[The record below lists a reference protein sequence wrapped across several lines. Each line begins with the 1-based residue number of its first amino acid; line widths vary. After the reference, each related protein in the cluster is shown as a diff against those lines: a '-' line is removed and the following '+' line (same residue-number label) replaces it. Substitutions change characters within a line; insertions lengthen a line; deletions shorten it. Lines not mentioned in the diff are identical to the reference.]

1 MATLTVPVLSNFVVL
16 PRTYGS
22 PPFDLTNPT
31 STNTSS
37 FSTYTFTTD
46 SLGADSVISI
56 SGRTVT
62 ILKSGNAIITATQS
76 ASFGFSTASIT
87 TLFTVNLAI
96 PTLSNFTI
104 PQKSFSDI
112 SFSLT
117 NPESNSSGA
126 VSFRS
131 LSTDIVMVTGRIV
144 TIKQVGRARI
154 EAIKNKTTNYESA
167 SIIAEFDVLTSIV
180 SVGVQNQ
187 IDLSWNQPIENGAT
201 VKNYFFYVEERLT
214 NIYPAPPVSKIM
226 ETISAS
232 SSSYYSYA
240 LPIPYYAPVLSANGL
255 PTGIDINVAAASFNI
270 TTSTV
275 FTEKNNTDLG
285 YYGEIEISWVYHN
298 DRPIVE
304 LNSTGAST
312 IMTVS
317 LYKEASSIAD
327 DNRIDL
333 LRNIERTYDSNTNC
347 LGPRPQ
353 NNNKTMT
360 DIFTIAFDSTA
371 VRALKYLKSTDI
383 ISGKIKLSSISY
395 SPASAPDT
403 TVEYSVILKG
413 VRISPYRLAL
423 TREFTSLGFGAGI
436 ADTGVGFTVS
446 TVNASVP
453 RAPSGVLY
461 HMPRMTRSL
470 TDFNEAKWTFSWNY
484 AANITRLTTDISLLP
499 VTGGLISNLNIPFRL
514 RIQGYSRPYSRVF
527 SAIPIEEYN
536 TTNVANFLS
545 RVSDSRYY
553 TRKLFDVVMDAS
565 ASYAQIIA
573 GTTISR
579 TVDISGASNFPAFS
593 TSLDT
598 SHTQFVFL
606 LQLTITDPSYN
617 AYFQNISTT
626 ADAFRVKMLSQ
637 TFTPRQEYRFIGP
650 DPTLAASNAITSSTK
665 TLYNIID
672 PYTIVSPYRRFYNL
686 TNGIFYSYQISSNNR
701 FGTSSFSESF
711 TRRCGSIPNQIV
723 NIVDSNGRDTLVVES
738 EKTTS
743 QVNIYWE
750 KPSFSGYEIK
760 NFVIQMTIDAT
771 GRWLTFLDYT
781 PDLSYNTITF
791 DTFEDIIMPVTNET
805 LVKYSKIINTYKYKS
820 SGESGP
826 LINGSKYYFRLAGV
840 NELGYSLFSSVLTGI
855 PFSRPDNTPIEF
867 YGNPIIGDQLIYISW
882 KIPKDDAGSPILNYI
897 VDYEEV
903 IENIQNGVT
912 ISTRYVNKRRYRLN
926 PSEPTRS
933 SYPFIDFRDVYSGYK
948 NFSGLSLSEQARLS
962 QLRSVLISYVIPP
975 TPISL
980 IDPDINQD
988 SSIRDR
994 NVKLSYTQRFFT
1006 YISGELNQN
1015 VFDIN
1020 NIQLKWYYIND
1031 PTGSTWTSDTTT
1043 VSFGMSIRGHLK
1055 DVSGNTANDINN
1067 IFYIADSS
1075 NNGVTYNVNRTMF
1088 DLSGGKYKYIDFL
1101 TGAVIPHY
1109 TVSLY
1114 PKVFVTFDPTATL
1127 RIDSYNNKRYKL
1139 QIDFSMNYISSSIN
1153 KFILYSGPIIING
1166 TAPVRT
1172 NSGINTRFTLKLEN
1186 NAVSPILND
1195 VKYRFEIT
1203 PFNMNDFFPDSRNRI
1218 EQRIGTSV
1226 ADPITDM
1233 SYSLIS
1239 TSAGGKVVLQWRY
1252 SSPSDYQIIIAIP
1265 DEYQN
1270 GIYPEEYQLF
1280 SLAGSKQSIFATNIK
1295 PNNGIVNYTIPS
1307 DDPADI
1313 LTNKI
1318 QSYLKSGRGYN
1329 ISVAPVKLVEIGG
1342 ETKPFPADT
1351 RNISLSGTYI
1361 VPFRTPLRPLSL
1373 TALGNNGAI
1382 SFKWKLPNFLD
1393 DPNYY
1398 ITSYPNP
1405 YRPLPFYSYR
1415 FYTIEYRNVTLNS
1428 LASAPWT
1435 TVASDIAIPAPTV
1448 AESETNYTVSGLVN
1462 DNNHQFRIRLMIIN
1476 DYNTQRAFSDYT
1488 YVTSINNIAINES
1501 SENIIYPSIY
1511 PYTSG
1516 APKLRS
1522 ARRTATS
1529 VGALKGLA
1537 VTFEYPSYN
1546 GNADYYECYI
1556 QYTPPFGSPGSGTT
1570 WYDIFDANPEI
1581 GIAFTSD
1588 NVAVL
1593 DSNLRLRTSLLS
1605 VSTSQQFI
1613 ITCNLNVLGYGI
1625 RLRILGRKTG
1635 LAEPYPYFLYSDY
1648 SNEDFIEI

>member
-46 SLGADSVISI
+46 NLGADSVISI

-87 TLFTVNLAI
+87 ALFTVNLAI

-117 NPESNSSGA
+117 NPDSNSSGA

-131 LSTDIVMVTGRIV
+131 LTTDIVTVSGRIV
-144 TIKQVGRARI
+144 TIKRVGRARI

-187 IDLSWNQPIENGAT
+187 IDLSWNRPIENGAT
-201 VKNYFFYVEERLT
+201 IKNYFFYVEERLT
-214 NIYPAPPVSKIM
+214 NIYPAPPLSKIM
-226 ETISAS
+226 ETIAAS

-240 LPIPYYAPVLSANGL
+240 LPVPYYAPVLSANGL
-255 PTGIDINVAAASFNI
+255 PNGIDINVASASFNI
-270 TTSTV
+270 TTSLA
-275 FTEKNNTDLG
+275 FTEKNHIDLG

-304 LNSTGAST
+304 LISTGAST
-312 IMTVS
+312 IMTIS
-317 LYKEASSIAD
+317 LYKEASSNPG
-327 DNRIDL
+327 DNRIDF
-333 LRNIERTYDSNTNC
+333 LRTIERTYDSNINC

-360 DIFTIAFDSTA
+360 DIFTIVFDSTA
-371 VRALKYLKSTDI
+371 ERALKYLKSTDI

-413 VRISPYRLAL
+413 VRIIPYRLEL

-436 ADTGVGFTVS
+436 ADSGVGFTVS
-446 TVNASVP
+446 TINASVP

-461 HMPRMTRSL
+461 HMPKMTRSL

-484 AANITRLTTDISLLP
+484 AANITRLTTDILLLP
-499 VTGGLISNLNIPFRL
+499 VTGGLISNLNIPFQV
-514 RIQGYSRPYSRVF
+514 RIRGYSRPYSPVF
-527 SAIPIEEYN
+527 TAIPIDEYN

-545 RVSDSRYY
+545 RVSETRFY
-553 TRKLFDVVMDAS
+553 TRKLFDVVLDTS

-579 TVDISGASNFPAFS
+579 TIDISGASNFPAFS

-606 LQLTITDPSYN
+606 IQLTITDPSYN

-626 ADAFRVKMLSQ
+626 PDAFRVKMLSQ

-650 DPTLAASNAITSSTK
+650 DPTLASSNSITSPTN
-665 TLYNIID
+665 TLYNIMD

-760 NFVIQMTIDAT
+760 YFVIQMTIDTT

-791 DTFEDIIMPVTNET
+791 DTFEDIVVPVTNET

-820 SGESGP
+820 SGESGL

-840 NELGYSLFSSVLTGI
+840 NDLGYSLFSSVLTGI

-903 IENIQNGVT
+903 VENIQNGVT
-912 ISTRYVNKRRYRLN
+912 ISTRYLNKRRYLLN

-962 QLRSVLISYVIPP
+962 QLRSVLTSYVIPP

-988 SSIRDR
+988 STIPSR
-994 NVKLSYTQRFFT
+994 NVILSYTQRTFT
-1006 YISGELNQN
+1006 YISGELSQN

-1031 PTGSTWTSDTTT
+1031 PTGSTWTSDATI
-1043 VSFGMSIRGHLK
+1043 VSFGMSIIGHLK
-1055 DVSGNTANDINN
+1055 DVTGNSANDINN

-1088 DLSGGKYKYIDFL
+1088 DLSGVRYKYIDFL

-1114 PKVFVTFDPTATL
+1114 PKVFVDPTRNL

-1172 NSGINTRFTLKLEN
+1172 NPTLNINTRFTLKIEN
-1186 NAVSPILND
+1186 NTVSPILND

-1233 SYSLIS
+1233 SYSLVS

-1265 DEYQN
+1265 VEYQN

-1295 PNNGIVNYTIPS
+1295 PNNGIVNYAIPS
-1307 DDPADI
+1307 DDPDDI
-1313 LTNKI
+1313 LNNKI
-1318 QSYLKSGRGYN
+1318 QSYLKSGRGYS
-1329 ISVAPVKLVEIGG
+1329 ILVAPVKLVEIGG

-1361 VPFRTPLRPLSL
+1361 VPFRIPLRPLSL

-1415 FYTIEYRNVTLNS
+1415 FYSIEYRNVTLNS
-1428 LASAPWT
+1428 SASAPWT
-1435 TVASDIAIPAPTV
+1435 TVASDIAITAPTV
-1448 AESETNYTVSGLVN
+1448 ADSETNYTVSGLVN

-1488 YVTSINNIAINES
+1488 YVTNINNIAVNES

-1511 PYTSG
+1511 PYTPG
-1516 APKLRS
+1516 APMLRS

-1529 VGALKGLA
+1529 AGSLKGLA
-1537 VTFEYPSYN
+1537 VTFDYPSYN
-1546 GNADYYECYI
+1546 ANADYYECYI

-1605 VSTSQQFI
+1605 VSTFQQFI

-1625 RLRILGRKTG
+1625 RLRLLGRKTG